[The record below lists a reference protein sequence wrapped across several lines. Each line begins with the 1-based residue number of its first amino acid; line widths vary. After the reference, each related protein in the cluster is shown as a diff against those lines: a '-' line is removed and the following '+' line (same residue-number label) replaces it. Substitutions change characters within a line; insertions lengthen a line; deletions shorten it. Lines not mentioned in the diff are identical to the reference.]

1 MYFYRYMY
9 KNIIIVVLVL
19 PPPRQGDSTFFKKAQ
34 HVFEKSCLGYPTV
47 IPENAYNA

>member
-19 PPPRQGDSTFFKKAQ
+19 PPPVKEIRLFSKRPNTFLKKVA
-34 HVFEKSCLGYPTV
+34 
-47 IPENAYNA
+47 